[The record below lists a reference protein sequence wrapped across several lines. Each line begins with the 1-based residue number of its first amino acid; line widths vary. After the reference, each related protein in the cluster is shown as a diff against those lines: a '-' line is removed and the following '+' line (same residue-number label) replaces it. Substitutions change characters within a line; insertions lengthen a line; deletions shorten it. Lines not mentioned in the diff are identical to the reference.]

1 MYEPIIH
8 KMVIAR
14 AEMELD
20 LGSEYSRG
28 YYNGVQ
34 YALEILRA
42 EDIGDEFM
50 EIPIVK
56 QDFNTATI
64 IPDAVKRGV
73 SKQDRKEFRVELEE
87 ILNTNCMENGSDT
100 PDFILA
106 KYLSDCLKA
115 FDKAVTRR
123 REWYSNNENK

>member
-1 MYEPIIH
+1 M
-8 KMVIAR
+8 
-14 AEMELD
+14 EM
-20 LGSEYSRG
+20 
-28 YYNGVQ
+28 
-34 YALEILRA
+34 
-42 EDIGDEFM
+42 
-50 EIPIVK
+50 PIVK

-106 KYLSDCLKA
+106 KYLSDCLKS
-115 FDKAVTRR
+115 FDKAVNWRR
-123 REWYSNNENK
+123 TWYSKNESK